1 MFQKV
6 FLLNPDMLPRS
17 LLASRGGKRVGKK
30 KKIQKRQTGKT
41 RLLGSKVLR
50 RPSREE
56 EGKRARPFLQ
66 TSSLSPF
73 R

>member
-6 FLLNPDMLPRS
+6 FLLNPDMLPPS
-17 LLASRGGKRVGKK
+17 LLASGGGKRVGKK
-30 KKIQKRQTGKT
+30 QKRQMGKT